1 MNRLKKDLIKT
12 SEIGRFP
19 KKSIKKYKDLDN
31 ENGVTRLEGTHEN
44 KLLRDYAVLCM
55 KEAGL
60 IVRVDS
66 IGNIFGRKIG
76 TKTDRGAILCGSHLD
91 SVKNGGMFDGT
102 LGVFAAIESVR
113 RMNDE
118 RYKNERPIDVVVY
131 TAEEGSAFGV
141 NLIGSS
147 VLIGKMRY
155 EEVLEKLTFRD
166 KTLGEALTNIGYKGN
181 FIRKLADVE
190 YSIELHIE
198 QGPVLDKENIPIGI
212 VENIC
217 GISWINIAIIGIKN
231 HAGTTPMEMRKDAL
245 VVAAEIVTF
254 VNDLAIK
261 MKKNKSASIVGTVG
275 RLNVYPNGTNIIPG
289 KVELSIDIR
298 DVVEEN
304 IEKFKNEIFKYTVKL
319 GKKYKVKAI
328 IDVPFTHSP
337 IHLSKEVIGIIES
350 VSNDLKIRSKKMNS
364 GAGHDSQNMAKVV
377 KTGMIFVPSINGISH
392 APLEWTNWKDIDTGV
407 TVLEETLKRL
417 SLMKNNL

>member
-1 MNRLKKDLIKT
+1 
-12 SEIGRFP
+12 
-19 KKSIKKYKDLDN
+19 
-31 ENGVTRLEGTHEN
+31 
-44 KLLRDYAVLCM
+44 
-55 KEAGL
+55 
-60 IVRVDS
+60 
-66 IGNIFGRKIG
+66 
-76 TKTDRGAILCGSHLD
+76 
-91 SVKNGGMFDGT
+91 MFDGT

>member
-113 RMNDE
+113 RMNDK

-155 EEVLEKLTFRD
+155 KEVLEKLTFRD

-319 GKKYKVKAI
+319 EKKYKVKAI

>member
-155 EEVLEKLTFRD
+155 TEVLEKLTFRD
-166 KTLGEALTNIGYKGN
+166 KTLGETLANIGYKGN
-181 FIRKLADVE
+181 FIRKLDDVE

-198 QGPVLDKENIPIGI
+198 QGPVLDKENVPIGI

-217 GISWINIAIIGIKN
+217 GISWINITIIGIEN

-254 VNDLAIK
+254 VNGLAIEI
-261 MKKNKSASIVGTVG
+261 KKNKSASIVGTVG

-304 IEKFKNEIFKYTVKL
+304 IEKFKNEIFKFTAKL
-319 GKKYKVKAI
+319 EKKYKIKTI
-328 IDVPFTHSP
+328 INVPFTHSP
-337 IHLSKEVIGIIES
+337 IHLSREVINIIES
-350 VSNDLKIRSKKMNS
+350 VSKDLKIRSKKMNS
-364 GAGHDSQNMAKVV
+364 GAGHDSQNMAKAV

-392 APLEWTNWKDIDTGV
+392 SPLEWTNWKDIDTGV

>member
-44 KLLRDYAVLCM
+44 KLLRDYAILCM

-60 IVRVDS
+60 IVRIDS

-76 TKTDRGAILCGSHLD
+76 TKTDRGVILCGSHLD
-91 SVKNGGMFDGT
+91 SVRNGGMFDGT
-102 LGVFAAIESVR
+102 LGVFAAIESIR

-155 EEVLEKLTFRD
+155 KEVLEKLTFRD

-181 FIRKLADVE
+181 FIRKLDDVE

-212 VENIC
+212 VKNIC
-217 GISWINIAIIGIKN
+217 GISWINITIIGIKN

-254 VNDLAIK
+254 VNDLAIE
-261 MKKNKSASIVGTVG
+261 MKKNKSVSIVGTVG
-275 RLNVYPNGTNIIPG
+275 RLNVHPNGINIIPG

-304 IEKFKNEIFKYTVKL
+304 IEKFKNEIFKFTVKL
-319 GKKYKVKAI
+319 EKKYKVKAI
-328 IDVPFTHSP
+328 INVPFTHSP
-337 IHLSKEVIGIIES
+337 IHLSKEVIDIIES
-350 VSNDLKIRSKKMNS
+350 VSKDLKIRSKKMNS

-377 KTGMIFVPSINGISH
+377 KTGMIFVPSVNGISH
-392 APLEWTNWKDIDTGV
+392 APLEWTNWKDIDIGV